1 MASRSNMSSP
11 DYGVVEVVL
20 IKIGEVDC
28 SMEVRGMS
36 IANLVVMLKVASK
49 VAKLG

>member
-1 MASRSNMSSP
+1 
-11 DYGVVEVVL
+11 
-20 IKIGEVDC
+20 
-28 SMEVRGMS
+28 MEVRGMS